1 MLVTYLVLSDC
12 IKIVIRIVFPA
23 HWQECYI
30 FWGLVWEKKKKKKRK
45 DTGEIELR
53 DKEYKK

>member
-1 MLVTYLVLSDC
+1 MLSDC
-12 IKIVIRIVFPA
+12 IKIAVIRIVFPA

-30 FWGLVWEKKKKKKRK
+30 CVGACPGEKKRK

-53 DKEYKK
+53 DKEYRK